1 MGTVAHLNIGAVKTV
16 ATQFMELQKL
26 IRLGKKLG
34 LSTLMFFAIPTALV
48 EAEARPA
55 LAPDG
60 VLKDTPSDNASFLA
74 QITPD
79 GSLPTTVEQ
88 LQEIMNINGG
98 ERAGNNLFHS
108 FEEFSIPEG
117 IQAVFEN
124 ATDIENIFT
133 RITGADASTINGILR
148 TQGGANFFLVNPNG
162 IIFGE
167 NARLDVGGSFVAT
180 TANSIQF
187 EGGTEFAAS
196 DSTQKPIITI
206 ERPIGLGFGGN
217 SGAIEVNGTGN
228 QIINDSSFSPIEFSQ
243 TPTGISVPSDK
254 TLALVGNEIN
264 LNGGVITTKGGQV
277 YLVSIESGSVGI
289 NQTKSRL
296 DLVNNNT
303 IKYQNINLNQQSLID
318 ASNEFGGTISLTG
331 ENVNLKDASFLLS
344 QNQGNLLGGS
354 LEVKALESLTLSGN
368 SIDGEIASTIRAE
381 NLSTGSGGNIDI
393 SASQLKLRDSGRIQT
408 ATFGESKNGNINIQ
422 TSDAIELNSGIISS
436 ITLGEANAGNMQL
449 STSKLKITDKGV
461 LTAATLGT
469 GNGGEIIIN
478 ADSIDVVEDPQNT
491 SQTDRTNISASSF
504 NVGNAGNLIIN
515 TQRLQ
520 IIDGAS
526 LSSSSF
532 NVGNAGNI
540 IINASELIKVSGIN
554 QNFKSSSNPESTI
567 RTAVQLPTSQRQ
579 RASDSPIVQTGN
591 SGNLTLNTPSL
602 NVSEQATI
610 TVENEGFGKAGT
622 LFIDAD
628 KISLDTF
635 GSISATSASGQGG
648 NIQIDTEGLQLNN
661 ESSITATAENN
672 GGGGNITI
680 NTTSLLAKKNS
691 EITANAFAGTGG
703 NIQID
708 TQGLFLFPNSTIE
721 ASSEL
726 GINGR
731 VKINTLDTNL
741 QRDLELSELN
751 LVTTEES
758 LANSCLARRNEQQGS
773 FVVSQGSSISN
784 TGKSEFYESGSITG
798 IDNSFT
804 PSAPEQLPVTTS
816 QSLDNSIP
824 AQQAVKT
831 EDGRVFL
838 VSAPREVKFL
848 SCN

>member
-1 MGTVAHLNIGAVKTV
+1 
-16 ATQFMELQKL
+16 MELKQI
-26 IRLGKKLG
+26 IRLGKQLG
-34 LSTLMFFAIPTALV
+34 LSVSMFFAIPIANV
-48 EAEARPA
+48 KAEARPA
-55 LAPDG
+55 LAPEG

-74 QITPD
+74 QITTD
-79 GSLPTTVEQ
+79 ESLPTTVEQ

-117 IQAVFEN
+117 MQAVFEN
-124 ATDIENIFT
+124 ASDIENIFT
-133 RITGADASTINGILR
+133 RITGESISNIDGILK
-148 TQGGANFFLVNPNG
+148 TQGDANFFLVNPNG
-162 IIFGE
+162 IIFGK
-167 NARLDVGGSFVAT
+167 NAQLDVGGSFIAT
-180 TANSIQF
+180 TADSIQF
-187 EGGTEFAAS
+187 EGGTEFAAN
-196 DSTQKPIITI
+196 DSAQKPIITI
-206 ERPIGLGFGGN
+206 DRPIGLGFGGN
-217 SGAIEVNGTGN
+217 SGAITVNGTGN

-243 TPTGISVPSDK
+243 TPTGISVPNDK

-289 NQTKSRL
+289 NQTESRL

-303 IKYQNINLNQQSLID
+303 IRYQNINLNQQSLID

-331 ENVNLKDASFLLS
+331 ENVNLKDASFLLA

-393 SASQLKLRDSGRIQT
+393 SANQLKLRDSGRIQT
-408 ATFGESKNGNINIQ
+408 ATFGESKNGKINIQ

-469 GNGGEIIIN
+469 GDGGEIIIN
-478 ADSIDVVEDPQNT
+478 ADSIDVVENPQNE
-491 SQTDRTNISASSF
+491 SQVERTNISASSF
-504 NVGNAGNLIIN
+504 NVGNAGNLTIN

-532 NVGNAGNI
+532 NVGNAGNV

-579 RASDSPIVQTGN
+579 SASESPIVQTGN

-610 TVENEGFGKAGT
+610 TVENEGTGKAGT

-635 GSISATSASGQGG
+635 GSISATSASGTGG
-648 NIQIDTEGLQLNN
+648 NIQIDTEQLQLDQD
-661 ESSITATAENN
+661 SSITATAENN

-708 TQGLFLFPNSTIE
+708 TQGLFLFPDSTIQ

-726 GINGR
+726 GIDGR

-751 LVTTEES
+751 LVTSEES

-773 FVVSQGSSISN
+773 FVISN
-784 TGKSEFYESGSITG
+784 GSNLSTVSESDFYDSGSITG
-798 IDNSFT
+798 IDERKRSGLPTMFHSRRDNSF
-804 PSAPEQLPVTTS
+804 SNSQVEQLPIIES
-816 QSLDNSIP
+816 QSSDSPIP

-831 EDGRVFL
+831 ESGRIFL
-838 VSAPREVKFL
+838 VSAPESVKSL
-848 SCN
+848 ICN